1 MEFGSLVRRLMVNMN
16 DELEKEM
23 NAYAEV
29 DWVEFAIKAMRL
41 DSRRRKMQIL
51 PYNNR

>member
-1 MEFGSLVRRLMVNMN
+1 MGFGGLVRRLMVNMN

-29 DWVEFAIKAMRL
+29 DWVEFAISAMRL

-51 PYNNR
+51 PHNNR